1 MTKIVLI
8 GAGSAIFGLGTISD
22 IFKSSILT
30 GATITLHD
38 IDLKALKKTQK
49 LAEQFKEKLSC
60 AKRRETINERFLNTA
75 AKSW

>member
-22 IFKSSILT
+22 IFNSSILR

-38 IDLKALKKTQK
+38 IDFKALKKTQL
-49 LAEQFKEKLSC
+49 LAEKFKDEFFRESSFKLLSGL
-60 AKRRETINERFLNTA
+60 ESDF
-75 AKSW
+75 